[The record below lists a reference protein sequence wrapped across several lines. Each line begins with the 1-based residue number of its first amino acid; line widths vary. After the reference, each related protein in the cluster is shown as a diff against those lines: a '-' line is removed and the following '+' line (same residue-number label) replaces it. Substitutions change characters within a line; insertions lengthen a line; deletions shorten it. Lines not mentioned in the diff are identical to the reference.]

1 MKFFK
6 KTIFLSLSILMLVAV
21 GNLVYT
27 IKKHN
32 DCLNMEPFGGVTIG
46 CPLSSDLPLI
56 NLPEIQLIKV
66 NTLIFALLF
75 LFFAYKFINVKSR
88 DDLLFLFFITKLSKT
103 KKDVDKK
110 LEKSSQELQRELN
123 DLDNEE

>member
-6 KTIFLSLSILMLVAV
+6 KTIFLSLAILMLVAV
-21 GNLVYT
+21 GNLVYM

-32 DCLNMEPFGGVTIG
+32 DCLNMESFGGVTIG
-46 CPLSSDLPLI
+46 CPLSSDILF
-56 NLPEIQLIKV
+56 IKV
-66 NTLIFALLF
+66 EIMIFALLF

-110 LEKSSQELQRELN
+110 LEKSSQELQSELN
-123 DLDNEE
+123 DLDNKE